1 MNLSKH
7 SIAIVGATGLVG
19 STLLSLI
26 EEKQFPFDRL
36 YLVASQQSAGSNVT
50 FKGQKYPIY
59 DLAHFDFSQT
69 TIAFF
74 CVGND
79 LAAEYAPRAVCAGN
93 IVIDKSY
100 HFRNHPD
107 VPLIV
112 PEVNLQCISEYQKK
126 GIIANPNCSTI
137 PLTVALKPIYDAVGI
152 TRVNISTYQSVSGTG
167 KSAMQELTEQTQQCL
182 THQPIQMKVYS
193 QQIAFN
199 VLPHIDDFQENGYT
213 REEMKMV
220 WEIQKIFNDKH
231 IAVNPTAVRVP
242 VYCGHAASVHLE
254 TKDKITIHQALSL
267 LSNAPGI
274 ILMNGQYP
282 YPTPVTDAAGRDKVY
297 VGRVREDISHS
308 TGLNLWVVADN
319 LRKGAALNA
328 IQIAEHLIRDHLKS

>member
-126 GIIANPNCSTI
+126 RHYC
-137 PLTVALKPIYDAVGI
+137 
-152 TRVNISTYQSVSGTG
+152 QS
-167 KSAMQELTEQTQQCL
+167 
-182 THQPIQMKVYS
+182 
-193 QQIAFN
+193 
-199 VLPHIDDFQENGYT
+199 
-213 REEMKMV
+213 
-220 WEIQKIFNDKH
+220 
-231 IAVNPTAVRVP
+231 
-242 VYCGHAASVHLE
+242 
-254 TKDKITIHQALSL
+254 
-267 LSNAPGI
+267 
-274 ILMNGQYP
+274 
-282 YPTPVTDAAGRDKVY
+282 
-297 VGRVREDISHS
+297 
-308 TGLNLWVVADN
+308 
-319 LRKGAALNA
+319 
-328 IQIAEHLIRDHLKS
+328 